1 MFRYLVRYV
10 LKKDTGEI
18 KLYHKLDPSFLTLKR
33 NERQRVGP
41 STAVFSRTTPKAI
54 QVLTGNE
61 KVAKFCDLIY

>member
-18 KLYHKLDPSFLTLKR
+18 KLYHKLDPSILTLKG

-41 STAVFSRTTPKAI
+41 STAVFSFEQRQK
-54 QVLTGNE
+54 LF
-61 KVAKFCDLIY
+61 KS